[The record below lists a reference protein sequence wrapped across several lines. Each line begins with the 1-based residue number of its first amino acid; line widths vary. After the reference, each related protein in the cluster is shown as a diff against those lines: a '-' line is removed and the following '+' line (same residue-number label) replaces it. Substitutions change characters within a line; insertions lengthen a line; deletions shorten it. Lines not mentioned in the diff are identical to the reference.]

1 MERKK
6 KRQERSLR
14 RERRIWIQTDGVD
27 ATSNTNEES
36 DTVDQVTTKNYN
48 VVSVEELAT
57 K

>member
-6 KRQERSLR
+6 KRRERSLR
-14 RERRIWIQTDGVD
+14 REGRIWIQMDGVD